1 MYSRVDK
8 EVLSSQIASTS
19 LLCSLRSS
27 NTCLFTSR
35 HQIQYWHITSISHYQ
50 GRIQN
55 RHTHRTFAK
64 WPTRGHY
71 KDTAKQQAF
80 VLNQNRANFIFFLRF
95 LWYWNKYPN
104 EFSDP
109 EIVERLNWL
118 KVIQIFDSTW
128 HGLFVSTT
136 YAYQINSAHFH
147 LRYGFLELAKFLQ
160 QQGFNLFQDI
170 RDSGIS
176 GKLFFW
182 LAT

>member
-1 MYSRVDK
+1 MFVYKQAANTVLTYNKYFPLPRENSEPTHPQDLK
-8 EVLSSQIASTS
+8 SEEVVI
-19 LLCSLRSS
+19 
-27 NTCLFTSR
+27 
-35 HQIQYWHITSISHYQ
+35 
-50 GRIQN
+50 
-55 RHTHRTFAK
+55 FAK

-147 LRYGFLELAKFLQ
+147 LRYRFLELAKFLQ